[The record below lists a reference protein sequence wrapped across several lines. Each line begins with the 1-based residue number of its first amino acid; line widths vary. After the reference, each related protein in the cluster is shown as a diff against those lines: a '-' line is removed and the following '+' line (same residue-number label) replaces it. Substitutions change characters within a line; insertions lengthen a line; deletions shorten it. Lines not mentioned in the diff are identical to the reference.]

1 MNAKGSGY
9 GWVVV
14 ALLFA
19 NITFAMFG
27 MQSIAVLFP
36 VIESDF
42 TLSTVQMGA
51 AIGVFNLASPIFTP
65 LGGALADR
73 HGCRWILG
81 VSLLVLCVASAL
93 RFYVDSANM
102 LIACMFLYGVGFAP
116 IGAMVPKALS
126 NFFPP
131 EQMGKVI
138 GVTFAAFGVGG
149 TLAFALTATVL
160 LPALGGWRETM
171 LLFAGLSLAAAVAW
185 IVIYR
190 DPKTVSDAGTGEDMV
205 DSFKRV
211 LAIRDI
217 WLLSLTYGC
226 VMLGAWTIIAIL
238 PSQLGSRG
246 LSPQTAQWMMLTAV
260 IFNVVGGMLSDRLGR
275 RKPILIGCA
284 VALTIA
290 LPLMVVASGPM
301 LIVALILA
309 GMCFGSIIPVAS
321 AVPSEIKAVGP
332 ALAGTGVGV
341 MFMIGNTGGFLG
353 PVMSGWLIDTFGTP
367 WAGYGFVTVAAAIA
381 IVLAAKMSETGRAAQ
396 N

>member
-1 MNAKGSGY
+1 MSTKGSWY

-14 ALLFA
+14 GLLFA
-19 NITFAMFG
+19 NIMFGFLG

-36 VIESDF
+36 AIAEDF
-42 TLSTVQMGA
+42 TMSMAQMGA

-73 HGCRWILG
+73 HGCRSVLG
-81 VSLLVLCVASAL
+81 VSFLILCLASAL

-102 LIACMFLYGVGFAP
+102 LIGCMFLYGVGFAP
-116 IGAMVPKALS
+116 IGAVVPKALS

-131 EQMGKVI
+131 QQLGKAN

-149 TLAFALTATVL
+149 TLAFAITATVL
-160 LPALGGWRETM
+160 LPAMGGWRATM
-171 LLFAGLSLAAAVAW
+171 LLFAALSLIAVVAW
-185 IVIYR
+185 IAIYR
-190 DPKTVSDAGTGEDMV
+190 DPAEAIGRSGGENMLE
-205 DSFKRV
+205 SFKQV

-217 WLLSLTYGC
+217 WLLSLTYAF
-226 VMLGAWTIIAIL
+226 VMLGCWTIIALL

-260 IFNVVGGMLSDRLGR
+260 VFNIVGGMVSDHLGR
-275 RKPILIGCA
+275 RKPVLIACA

-290 LPLMVVASGPM
+290 LPLMVVAQGSL

-321 AVPSEIKAVGP
+321 AVPVEIKAVGP

-341 MFMIGNTGGFLG
+341 MFMIGNTGGFAG
-353 PVMSGWLIDTFGTP
+353 PFISGWLIDSFGTP
-367 WAGYGFVTVAAAIA
+367 WAGYGFVTIAAFVAIFIA
-381 IVLAAKMSETGRAAQ
+381 VKMGETGRAAQ
-396 N
+396 G